1 MKDMLHYSLMRMA
14 KEATGK
20 DMNGKEIFDLEK
32 SGDPTMKKIISEWV
46 DYFTDGLSTIAY
58 IFNPSL
64 IVIGGGVTK
73 QGDYLLDKFNESL
86 SSKLGPNFKKNLK
99 LKFAELGNNAGMLG
113 ATYLLLK
120 KVGRI

>member
-1 MKDMLHYSLMRMA
+1 MAQGKSMPVSRSL
-14 KEATGK
+14 TT
-20 DMNGKEIFDLEK
+20 
-32 SGDPTMKKIISEWV
+32 S
-46 DYFTDGLSTIAY
+46 
-58 IFNPSL
+58 SL
-64 IVIGGGVTK
+64 GTK

>member
-1 MKDMLHYSLMRMA
+1 MRMA

-32 SGDPTMKKIISEWV
+32 SGDLTMKKIISEWV

-73 QGDYLLDKFNESL
+73 QGDYHLDKFNESL